1 MTRLLHV
8 ESIKQKHITTQHKK
22 HIIRLQSVSI
32 TKSLLVKDNIY
43 MTEKQKP
50 ELKLIRKESELTI
63 KQRQFVDEIIK
74 GKLGSYKEA
83 YAKVYDVTLTKQGKI
98 PKWVEVEASKL
109 VANPKIAQSLH
120 KAIERKETSAV
131 ASSLR
136 TRNYVLERLM
146 KESRESDSDST
157 RVRALELLGKTVSLF
172 SDVVE
177 TKETRRSDDIEAD
190 IEEKIIALLEEQ
202 QPPSS

>member
-1 MTRLLHV
+1 MTD
-8 ESIKQKHITTQHKK
+8 KTKK
-22 HIIRLQSVSI
+22 P
-32 TKSLLVKDNIY
+32 SLKIVNKD
-43 MTEKQKP
+43 TD
-50 ELKLIRKESELTI
+50 LTI
-63 KQRQFVDEIIK
+63 KQRAFVDEIIK

-109 VANPKIAQSLH
+109 VANPKIALSLH
-120 KAIERKETSAV
+120 KAIQRKEDSSV

-146 KESRESDSDST
+146 SESKEADSDST

-172 SDVVE
+172 NDTIEIKEARDSE
-177 TKETRRSDDIEAD
+177 TIEEE
-190 IEEKIIALLEEQ
+190 IEEKIVALLKEAEADQ
-202 QPPSS
+202 

>member
-1 MTRLLHV
+1 MTD
-8 ESIKQKHITTQHKK
+8 KTKK
-22 HIIRLQSVSI
+22 P
-32 TKSLLVKDNIY
+32 SLKIVN
-43 MTEKQKP
+43 
-50 ELKLIRKESELTI
+50 KETDLTI
-63 KQRQFVDEIIK
+63 KQRAFVDEIIK

-109 VANPKIAQSLH
+109 VANPKIALSLH
-120 KAIERKETSAV
+120 KAIQRKEDSSV

-146 KESRESDSDST
+146 SESKEADSDST

-172 SDVVE
+172 NDTIEIKEARDSE
-177 TKETRRSDDIEAD
+177 TIEEE
-190 IEEKIIALLEEQ
+190 IEEKIVALLKEAEADQ
-202 QPPSS
+202 